1 MALIA
6 TTGIFLRD
14 FFGDDV
20 KIQRFKSAFSLITR
34 TNAAEEM
41 LIEDKTFVSDQTFS
55 STDKSFFLPYI
66 MFQPVEEQTL
76 PNYLDELKR
85 DLYRFFDRIAELDYF
100 ILPKRLDSKAVLL
113 PEYEACRQQL
123 RWPNKLLELKTAPKT
138 APKQSNSEDIRRAEA
153 AVSLTSLIGAA
164 MGEKE
169 NGNNDDKDDLPAL
182 IETEQMGIELQ
193 EDNATHTFNEDVE
206 FTNQTLTSTKRKRN
220 RKRPMTRRLL
230 QKKLQRSQSTDGSD
244 SEESLTLKEIRKI
257 RKLNKVPKKPPGED
271 ETPKQKKEESILKR
285 SKDDLLEKCMKMHLL
300 QDGQVPCPADN
311 EVLDRRSQRKL
322 DTFIDNSFKEWDWH
336 TKEEH
341 INWVRSQ
348 NKLTKEA
355 TSESTKQKIKLLI
368 QHAVKERRQVIKYF
382 ENQFKFYNTANIKGL
397 AYNATLNKYYAR
409 VQAYP
414 EPTEDS
420 SDDEINEENGEY
432 FKDIELPVEWVETQY
447 KEEFINEVKQ
457 RAKDEQG
464 YFTTPNN
471 VEITYLHATITK
483 VKYVREHTKEVTD
496 VAAMVK
502 MAREE
507 KKKQKKVSKMVQD
520 LSIQIHQ
527 KGQQR
532 LETPKKTVVI
542 KAHWLGKTADSD
554 SNKIPLEEKWVRDT
568 FGDEFA
574 NALMASTKAFMEV
587 PVGDYKKSHLV
598 NHSNLIV
605 PGAPKIKFQQEEGMD
620 VCVPNALA
628 SVLFVLGFYEQATQ
642 IYEFGLA
649 NMINGPVA
657 GALDKVGQLAQKI
670 LPRWIQVSK
679 SSINSPNAILKFD
692 NLDQRTILL
701 AVLAASDGH
710 RSHAV
715 AIHGG
720 FVYDANEEIALP
732 LCQEALDYCTST
744 ETRKSRFLHFH
755 RALLFEYKGTKK
767 SRITMMT
774 GRFDKNTK

>member
-1 MALIA
+1 M
-6 TTGIFLRD
+6 
-14 FFGDDV
+14 
-20 KIQRFKSAFSLITR
+20 KHQ
-34 TNAAEEM
+34 N
-41 LIEDKTFVSDQTFS
+41 
-55 STDKSFFLPYI
+55 
-66 MFQPVEEQTL
+66 
-76 PNYLDELKR
+76 
-85 DLYRFFDRIAELDYF
+85 
-100 ILPKRLDSKAVLL
+100 
-113 PEYEACRQQL
+113 
-123 RWPNKLLELKTAPKT
+123 
-138 APKQSNSEDIRRAEA
+138 
-153 AVSLTSLIGAA
+153 
-164 MGEKE
+164 
-169 NGNNDDKDDLPAL
+169 
-182 IETEQMGIELQ
+182 
-193 EDNATHTFNEDVE
+193 
-206 FTNQTLTSTKRKRN
+206 
-220 RKRPMTRRLL
+220 
-230 QKKLQRSQSTDGSD
+230 QKK
-244 SEESLTLKEIRKI
+244 
-257 RKLNKVPKKPPGED
+257 
-271 ETPKQKKEESILKR
+271 ESILKR
-285 SKDDLLEKCMKMHLL
+285 SKDDLLEKCMKMHLS

-311 EVLDRRSQRKL
+311 EVLDRRSQRNL
-322 DTFIDNSFKEWDWH
+322 DSFIDNSFKKWEWH

-341 INWVRSQ
+341 LNWVRSQ
-348 NKLTKEA
+348 NKLIQEA
-355 TSESTKQKIKLLI
+355 TKESTKQKIKLLI
-368 QHAVKERRQVIKYF
+368 QHAGKERRQVIQYF
-382 ENQFKFYNTANIKGL
+382 TNQFKFYNTANIKGL

-414 EPTEDS
+414 EPSEDS

-447 KEEFINEVKQ
+447 KEDFITEVKQ

-483 VKYVREHTKEVTD
+483 VKYVRKHTKEVTD
-496 VAAMVK
+496 VVAMMK
-502 MAREE
+502 MAEEE
-507 KKKQKKVSKMVQD
+507 KKKKKKVSKMVQD

-542 KAHWLGKTADSD
+542 NAHWLGKTANSD
-554 SNKIPLEEKWVRDT
+554 RDKIPLEEKWVRDA

-598 NHSNLIV
+598 NHSILIV

-628 SVLFVLGFYEQATQ
+628 SVLFDLGFYEQATQ

-732 LCQEALDYCTST
+732 LCQEALDYCTSSA
-744 ETRKSRFLHFH
+744 TRKSRFLHFH
-755 RALLFEYKGTKK
+755 RTLLFKYDGTKK

-774 GRFDKNTK
+774 RRFDKNTK